1 MRVFFVNSVNTQT
14 TLVSNIETRSDRNL
28 VGCTNSQ
35 NNIEED
41 LTLTDASLP
50 DFSTTNSE
58 ANLVNHLP
66 DPPSHEPGE
75 TSKKKEK
82 GKKGRI
88 GNLLNKGIKR
98 IQLKK

>member
-1 MRVFFVNSVNTQT
+1 MNTQS
-14 TLVSNIETRSDRNL
+14 TLVSNIETRSTRI
-28 VGCTNSQ
+28 GCTNSQ

-50 DFSTTNSE
+50 SFTTTDSQ
-58 ANLVNHLP
+58 ANLVDHLP

-82 GKKGRI
+82 GKKGKI
-88 GNLLNKGIKR
+88 GNLLNKGMKR